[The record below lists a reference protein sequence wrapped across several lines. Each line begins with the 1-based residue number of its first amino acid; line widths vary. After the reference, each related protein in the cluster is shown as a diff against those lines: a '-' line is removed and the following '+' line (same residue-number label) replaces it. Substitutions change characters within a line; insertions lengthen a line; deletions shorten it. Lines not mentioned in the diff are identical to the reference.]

1 MAVDVKQVVAGDA
14 TPLEG
19 APQPEAQVDEQQ
31 AQPATEP
38 SPTAQPEPEA
48 ASPTKEQPTVETPT
62 TPAAPNLE
70 TRLAQLEKTYQQTQ
84 QERDYYKGT
93 YETQR
98 QDAAKEAVKA
108 ADTAELQRL
117 QRAVEQSVAGL
128 DKNSDEYRTRY
139 DNSMYEA
146 KLAWREYEAE
156 KRDKEFAAKEDAL
169 KGREALAGRSAFY
182 TEASVRHRIP
192 LAKLQQ
198 ILPNPSGI
206 NNVDA
211 VAGAW
216 RLGYDEATR
225 AFSARTRIADGT
237 DNVPVGAG
245 TGGGGYTNLEDAEAA
260 FSDGKINWA
269 QFESMR
275 PELKYRDGTTPSY

>member
-1 MAVDVKQVVAGDA
+1 MAVDVQQIVAGDA
-14 TPLEG
+14 APVDG
-19 APQPEAQVDEQQ
+19 APQPEAQVAEPQR
-31 AQPATEP
+31 AQPE
-38 SPTAQPEPEA
+38 AQPEPGI
-48 ASPTKEQPTVETPT
+48 ASPTVEQPKVEPPT
-62 TPAAPNLE
+62 TPAAPSLE
-70 TRLAQLEKTYQQTQ
+70 TRLAELEKTYQQTQ
-84 QERDYYKGT
+84 QERDYYKGS

-117 QRAVEQSVAGL
+117 QRAVENSVAGL
-128 DKNSDEYRTRY
+128 DKESDEYRTRY

-156 KRDKEFAAKEDAL
+156 KRDKEFTAKEDWL
-169 KGREALAGRSAFY
+169 KEREALVGRSAFY
-182 TEASVRHRIP
+182 TEASVKHRIP

-225 AFSARTRIADGT
+225 ASSARTRIAEGT

-245 TGGGGYTNLEDAEAA
+245 TGGGGYTYLDDLEAA
-260 FSDGKINWA
+260 LTQGKVTWT

-275 PELKYRDGTTPSY
+275 PKLKYRDGTTPSY

>member
-1 MAVDVKQVVAGDA
+1 MAVDVQQIVAGDA
-14 TPLEG
+14 APVEG
-19 APQPEAQVDEQQ
+19 APQPEAQVAEPQR
-31 AQPATEP
+31 AQPE
-38 SPTAQPEPEA
+38 AQPEPGI
-48 ASPTKEQPTVETPT
+48 ASPTVEQPKVEPPT
-62 TPAAPNLE
+62 TPAAPSLE
-70 TRLAQLEKTYQQTQ
+70 TRLAELEKTYQQTQ
-84 QERDYYKGT
+84 QERDYYKGS

-117 QRAVEQSVAGL
+117 QRAVENSVAGL
-128 DKNSDEYRTRY
+128 DKESDEYRTRY

-156 KRDKEFAAKEDAL
+156 KRDKEFTAKEDWL
-169 KGREALAGRSAFY
+169 KEREALVGRSAFY
-182 TEASVRHRIP
+182 TEASVKHRIP

-225 AFSARTRIADGT
+225 ASSARTRIAEGT

-245 TGGGGYTNLEDAEAA
+245 TGGGGYTYLDDLEAA
-260 FSDGKINWA
+260 LTQGKVTWT

-275 PELKYRDGTTPSY
+275 PKLKYRDGTTPSY